1 MKHIHLKHLF
11 TALLLLCTTVATAQ
25 DFEAG
30 GIYYN
35 ILSNEGKTVEVTL
48 GVNKY
53 TGSVSI
59 PETVTYNG
67 TTFSVTSIGNEA
79 FYCCTGLT
87 SVTIPE
93 SVTSIGGLAFF
104 ECAGLTSI
112 VIPNSV
118 TFIGGSAFLHC
129 IRLASIEIPNSVT
142 NIHNQAFYDT
152 AWYNNQPDGV
162 VYAGKVLYKYKG
174 TMPENTSISIKNGT
188 LGIAAGA
195 FLECTGLTSITIPN
209 SVTSIGGVAFNGC
222 SGLTSIVIPNS
233 VTSIEKYAFQYCF
246 ELKTVYNLSN
256 LTFSKGSSDNGYV
269 AYYADNVY
277 NVPNGSME
285 GDFIFGEKNG
295 VNTLLYYLGNAK
307 ELTLPANYKGEN
319 YAVGANVFNGNTTIT
334 SITIPNSVT
343 SIGEDAFF
351 HCTGLTNIVIGDGV
365 TSIGKSAFYGCTGL
379 ASVVIGNGVANI
391 GEDAFYGCSGLTSV
405 VIGNGVTNIGDD
417 AFRGC
422 TGLTSINVADGNVK
436 YDSRDNCNA
445 IIETATNTLVTG
457 CKNTSIPNSVEI
469 IGDNAFRDCN
479 GLTSVTIPES
489 VTSIGNYA
497 FYDCTGLE
505 EVHISNVAAWCG
517 VYFGNSSANPL
528 YYAENLYLNGAL
540 LTELVIPGGVK
551 EIKGY
556 AFYKCTG
563 LTKVVIPNSVTNIE
577 NYAFRGCSGLASVTS
592 LATTAPY
599 VNRYSFDGISSS
611 ATLYYPVGSDYSA
624 WSSYFANMKTVGG
637 IETTNITLNKEQ
649 LTLGVNEIYQLTA
662 TITPDDATDKTVIWS
677 TSDESVVTVDENGV
691 LRSVALGNATI
702 TATAN
707 GAGGIKA
714 ECAVT
719 ITERTIY
726 YTYNSSNKTAS
737 VTSNGYRYTDDVVI
751 PEGVIYNGEEYRV
764 TSIGDDAFSGCYGLT
779 SVTIPNSVTN
789 IGNSAFSGCYN
800 LTSITV
806 AAGNTK
812 YDSRDNCNAII
823 ETATNT
829 LVVGCNNTSIPNGV
843 ESIGDNAFRECG
855 LTSIVIPNSVTSI
868 GNAAFLYTGLTSV
881 EIPNSV
887 TSIGSD
893 AFFGCSGLTS
903 VVIPSSVTHI
913 GNHAFYDTAWYNSQP
928 DGVVYA
934 GKVLYNYKG
943 TMPENTSITIKDGTL
958 GITPWAFSG
967 CSKLTS
973 ITIPNS
979 ITSIGDYAFYDC
991 SGLTSVVIGNSVTSI
1006 GEHAFSGCSCLTSIT
1021 IPNSVIF
1028 IGNNAFTY
1036 CYGLKSIII
1045 GNSVESIG
1053 DGVFEQCSGLT
1064 SIEIPSS
1071 VTSIGNSAFQCCDM
1085 LTSITVAAD
1094 NTKYDSRDNCNAI
1107 IETATNTLV
1116 TGCKN
1121 TSIPNSV
1128 TSIGKNAFRDCYGL
1142 TSITIPNSVTSIG
1155 KNVFRDCYGLKSIVI
1170 GNGATSIGEYA
1181 FNGCDRLKTVY
1192 NFSKL
1197 DIIKGS
1203 ENWGCVALYA
1213 DAVYKPTTQLNNNRL
1228 YYISQPCHS
1237 SGATSWAVE
1246 QGGTALKSNNDLGI
1260 DATASDSR
1268 QQFAIL
1274 SNDGGETYFLY
1285 HAGEKKFVNNDG
1297 TLGDEPMYAIN
1308 MKSGAYENTFMFYFD
1323 DKHNINVGGSSQI
1336 IINGWSTLDGGNSC
1350 ALVEAVAFDPTE
1362 ALNKIAEYTEIVDEN
1377 TITSLTQLNNDKLYY
1392 ISQPYHSRGA
1402 TSWAVEQGG
1411 TALKSNVDLG
1421 IDATASDSRQHFAI
1435 LSCDGGVTYFLYHAG
1450 EKKFVNKD
1458 GTLGDAPVDAIN
1470 VTFGAYENTFMFYF
1484 DGNHNIN
1491 VGGSRQM
1498 TIDGWSTPDG
1508 GNSCVILEAG
1518 DFDPTEALEIITGI
1532 DEIFEDG
1539 KEYIYYDL
1547 QGRVVENPTNGIYI
1561 VNGKKVL
1568 VK

>member
-11 TALLLLCTTVATAQ
+11 TALLLLCTTVSAAQ

-30 GIYYN
+30 CIYYN

-67 TTFSVTSIGNEA
+67 ITFSVTSIGERA
-79 FYCCTGLT
+79 FSDCTGLT
-87 SVTIPE
+87 SV
-93 SVTSIGGLAFF
+93 V
-104 ECAGLTSI
+104 
-112 VIPNSV
+112 
-118 TFIGGSAFLHC
+118 
-129 IRLASIEIPNSVT
+129 
-142 NIHNQAFYDT
+142 
-152 AWYNNQPDGV
+152 
-162 VYAGKVLYKYKG
+162 
-174 TMPENTSISIKNGT
+174 
-188 LGIAAGA
+188 
-195 FLECTGLTSITIPN
+195 IPN
-209 SVTSIGGVAFNGC
+209 SVTSIGELAFYGC
-222 SGLTSIVIPNS
+222 SGLTGIVIPNS
-233 VTSIEKYAFQYCF
+233 VTSI
-246 ELKTVYNLSN
+246 
-256 LTFSKGSSDNGYV
+256 GSS
-269 AYYADNVY
+269 
-277 NVPNGSME
+277 
-285 GDFIFGEKNG
+285 
-295 VNTLLYYLGNAK
+295 
-307 ELTLPANYKGEN
+307 
-319 YAVGANVFNGNTTIT
+319 
-334 SITIPNSVT
+334 
-343 SIGEDAFF
+343 AFF
-351 HCTGLTNIVIGDGV
+351 GYSD
-365 TSIGKSAFYGCTGL
+365 L
-379 ASVVIGNGVANI
+379 A
-391 GEDAFYGCSGLTSV
+391 
-405 VIGNGVTNIGDD
+405 
-417 AFRGC
+417 
-422 TGLTSINVADGNVK
+422 SINVAAGNTK

-445 IIETATNTLVTG
+445 IIETATNTLVVG
-457 CKNTSIPNSVEI
+457 CKNTSIP
-469 IGDNAFRDCN
+469 
-479 GLTSVTIPES
+479 
-489 VTSIGNYA
+489 
-497 FYDCTGLE
+497 
-505 EVHISNVAAWCG
+505 
-517 VYFGNSSANPL
+517 
-528 YYAENLYLNGAL
+528 
-540 LTELVIPGGVK
+540 
-551 EIKGY
+551 
-556 AFYKCTG
+556 
-563 LTKVVIPNSVTNIE
+563 
-577 NYAFRGCSGLASVTS
+577 
-592 LATTAPY
+592 
-599 VNRYSFDGISSS
+599 
-611 ATLYYPVGSDYSA
+611 GS
-624 WSSYFANMKTVGG
+624 
-637 IETTNITLNKEQ
+637 
-649 LTLGVNEIYQLTA
+649 
-662 TITPDDATDKTVIWS
+662 
-677 TSDESVVTVDENGV
+677 
-691 LRSVALGNATI
+691 
-702 TATAN
+702 
-707 GAGGIKA
+707 
-714 ECAVT
+714 
-719 ITERTIY
+719 
-726 YTYNSSNKTAS
+726 
-737 VTSNGYRYTDDVVI
+737 
-751 PEGVIYNGEEYRV
+751 V
-764 TSIGDDAFSGCYGLT
+764 TSIGDDAFYGCYGLT

-855 LTSIVIPNSVTSI
+855 LTSVTIPNSVTSI
-868 GNAAFLYTGLTSV
+868 GNAAFLSTGLTSV

-887 TSIGSD
+887 TSIGSS

-913 GNHAFYDTAWYNSQP
+913 GDHAFYDTAWYNSQP

-943 TMPENTSITIKDGTL
+943 TMPENTSITIKDGTS

-979 ITSIGDYAFYDC
+979 ITSIGDYAFYNC
-991 SGLTSVVIGNSVTSI
+991 SGLISVVIGNSVTSI

-1021 IPNSVIF
+1021 IPNSVTF

-1053 DGVFEQCSGLT
+1053 DGVFEQCTGLT
-1064 SIEIPSS
+1064 SIEIPNS
-1071 VTSIGNSAFQCCDM
+1071 VESIGDYAFRDCEG
-1085 LTSITVAAD
+1085 LTSINVAD
-1094 NTKYDSRDNCNAI
+1094 GNVKYDSRDNCNAI

-1116 TGCKN
+1116 VGCKN

-1128 TSIGKNAFRDCYGL
+1128 TDIGDYAFYDCFGL
-1142 TSITIPNSVTSIG
+1142 TSV
-1155 KNVFRDCYGLKSIVI
+1155 VI

-1192 NFSKL
+1192 NFSNL
-1197 DIIKGS
+1197 DILKGS
-1203 ENWGCVALYA
+1203 EDLGCVALYA

-1246 QGGTALKSNNDLGI
+1246 QGGTALKSNVDLGI

-1323 DKHNINVGGSSQI
+1323 DKHNINVGGSSQM
-1336 IINGWSTLDGGNSC
+1336 IINGWGALDGGNSC

-1484 DGNHNIN
+1484 DGSHNIN